1 MKPVIYQLVLRYFGN
16 VGGGNLIDGTLEQNG
31 CGKFADVDATALTEL
46 ARLGVTHVYLTG
58 VLRQATLTDY
68 PGLGLRADPPEV
80 VKGRAGS
87 FYAVRDY
94 GDVCPDY
101 AVDPTR
107 RMDELEALVQRIR
120 AAGLRVLMDLVPN
133 HVSRSYAS
141 DASDFDFGREDDQS
155 KFFDTAN
162 DFYYLADPPGRALEL
177 PPPAHWH
184 PPGVVFSGRFARE
197 DGSPGHTPKVTGG
210 DDYDRVVDVRPGENT
225 WYETIK
231 LNYGYDFTE
240 QRGHY
245 EPMPRTWAKVDAI
258 LAFWQQKGIDGFRCD
273 FAHYV
278 PKEAWAYLIARARER
293 DANVFFMAESYPY
306 RGSRDP
312 VHEQRE
318 LIDSG
323 FDAVYHWQAY
333 NALKGVYQGRGLD
346 AYAEVMAALDDR
358 ARPHYL
364 AYLENHDERRI
375 PSPIAPEASAGDSGF
390 GSSAAGYQLAPLAL
404 LYSQGPVMLLN
415 GQEVGEPGEGAT
427 GFKGDNGRTTIF
439 DYWRMPT
446 FARWV
451 NQHRYD
457 GGQLEPSERALR
469 RFYGALLQLCQHPSI
484 QGSGYSALR
493 AVSTEGTA
501 GGSALYAFARFA
513 PASGRL
519 VVVVANFRP
528 GSDERGRVRVPGEL
542 LTACGVPSGSTL
554 SVRLI
559 MNELGAC
566 TGAGSRM
573 TVDALAAAGFDATV
587 SNQACNVYSLEP
599 T

>member
-1 MKPVIYQLVLRYFGN
+1 
-16 VGGGNLIDGTLEQNG
+16 
-31 CGKFADVDATALTEL
+31 
-46 ARLGVTHVYLTG
+46 
-58 VLRQATLTDY
+58 
-68 PGLGLRADPPEV
+68 
-80 VKGRAGS
+80 
-87 FYAVRDY
+87 
-94 GDVCPDY
+94 
-101 AVDPTR
+101 
-107 RMDELEALVQRIR
+107 
-120 AAGLRVLMDLVPN
+120 
-133 HVSRSYAS
+133 
-141 DASDFDFGREDDQS
+141 
-155 KFFDTAN
+155 
-162 DFYYLADPPGRALEL
+162 
-177 PPPAHWH
+177 
-184 PPGVVFSGRFARE
+184 
-197 DGSPGHTPKVTGG
+197 
-210 DDYDRVVDVRPGENT
+210 
-225 WYETIK
+225 
-231 LNYGYDFTE
+231 
-240 QRGHY
+240 
-245 EPMPRTWAKVDAI
+245 
-258 LAFWQQKGIDGFRCD
+258 
-273 FAHYV
+273 
-278 PKEAWAYLIARARER
+278 
-293 DANVFFMAESYPY
+293 
-306 RGSRDP
+306 
-312 VHEQRE
+312 

-390 GSSAAGYQLAPLAL
+390 GSSAAAYQLAPLAL

-451 NQHRYD
+451 NEHRYD

-493 AVSTEGTA
+493 AVSTEGAA

-542 LTACGVPSGSTL
+542 LAACGVPTGSTL

-559 MNELGAC
+559 LNESGAC
-566 TGAGSRM
+566 NSAGSRM
-573 TVDALAAAGFDATV
+573 TTLALAAAGFDATV

-599 T
+599 S